1 MSQVITIS
9 PRGELSGLQ
18 RKRGKG
24 LDLRQFGHA
33 EIERVSEIVWCADH
47 QRWYVK
53 ILSLPTGWPLGAGT
67 MTLSNLLWAEHVGSD
82 MPAGTDQICPNESG
96 LLRSV
101 ECLYFDDYDD
111 AVAAEVKFLDSM
123 RVQGLF

>member
-1 MSQVITIS
+1 MNQVITIS
-9 PRGELSGLQ
+9 PDGSLSGLQ

-33 EIERVSEIVWCADH
+33 EIERVSEIVWKADR
-47 QRWYVK
+47 QRWFVK
-53 ILSLPTGWPLGAGT
+53 LLRMPGWSSGMILSDRMWIL
-67 MTLSNLLWAEHVGSD
+67 HVGGD
-82 MPAGTDQICPNESG
+82 LPEGADPTCPSESG
-96 LLRSV
+96 ILQST

-123 RVQGLF
+123 RVRGLF